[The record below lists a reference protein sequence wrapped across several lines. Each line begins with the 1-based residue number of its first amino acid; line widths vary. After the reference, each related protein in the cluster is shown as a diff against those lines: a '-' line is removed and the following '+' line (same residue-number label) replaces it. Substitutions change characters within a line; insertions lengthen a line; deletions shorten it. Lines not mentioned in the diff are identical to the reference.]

1 MSESRVKQA
10 VSRSRKSKA
19 PPTDKEEKPARQPP
33 QQISMS
39 TADQMCRDI
48 VEGLYQGRYVT
59 GQRLVETDLTLE
71 YGISRGTVRES
82 LKRLAAEGIVS
93 LNLHRGAQ
101 IRRLTRM
108 EVHDMLALL
117 EVLIGFAARLAAE
130 NIGQETNR
138 ASFSQA
144 FNDLMSF
151 ESKPDSFD
159 LLRVRD
165 KFYRAMVDIA
175 ANNELRRVLPSIQ
188 VHLLRVQFRRY
199 RSQIEAESFSDYK
212 EIGRAILAADPKR
225 AEAAGRR
232 HIKRIA
238 SAYEMLP
245 KDAF

>member
-1 MSESRVKQA
+1 MSETRAKQSASRP
-10 VSRSRKSKA
+10 RKA
-19 PPTDKEEKPARQPP
+19 AAARVETEDKTVRPL
-33 QQISMS
+33 QQIAMS

-71 YGISRGTVRES
+71 YGVSRGTVRES
-82 LKRLAAEGIVS
+82 LKRLAAEGIVT

-130 NIGQETNR
+130 NIGEGTNVT
-138 ASFSQA
+138 AFSQA
-144 FNDLMSF
+144 FNDLISF
-151 ESKPDSFD
+151 ETKPDSFD
-159 LLRVRD
+159 LLHVRD
-165 KFYRAMVDIA
+165 KFYRSMVDIA
-175 ANNELRRVLPSIQ
+175 ANNELRRVLPGIQ

-225 AEAAGRR
+225 AETSGRR